1 MASRLYSLYVKNVE
15 YCRENII
22 KFKKGVE
29 MMDKNNVFI
38 IGDSYSTYDGYIPKK
53 GLF

>member
-1 MASRLYSLYVKNVE
+1 MKNVE

>member
-1 MASRLYSLYVKNVE
+1 MKNVE
-15 YCRENII
+15 YCRESII

-38 IGDSYSTYDGYIPKK
+38 IGDSYSTYDGAFCKSFFGGYDNRKYQ
-53 GLF
+53 